1 VSCWQPPRDDG
12 EAKDAI
18 MLLGQL
24 SANQIPYDTIDWL
37 QIAIYFLAL
46 PIVALIGAAIG
57 LVGRTRRGGMLWA
70 INVGLLG
77 GAVAC
82 LTLTLPLR
90 QMGSDPFDDLFSIY
104 QDTYRWQMLAAA
116 LASTFFAALVAA
128 VAWRFL
134 HKPADTRTASFSLKH
149 LLIVQC
155 LCVISLG
162 CFVSLRQAVIEAS
175 NPHKR
180 LVDYWRAKNWQLS
193 DDQLAI
199 SPSPDLGGDEE
210 FREALRTT
218 NFVDMMT
225 TLPSLRQVQLPINGK
240 WNVDIHPLFQH
251 QGLRRLLL
259 LAVAPKADLLSG
271 FENSQIEELFL
282 GEEVSQVDFG
292 PLCQSESLENLHL
305 FGGLRRSN
313 VESLKNAPSLRALS
327 ISDAKFAKRDLP
339 ILSWPQ
345 AISEL
350 HVGRTNLED
359 RDFHSLLNHTNLHTL
374 AITDCR
380 LNEETVRSILKNSK
394 LQVVRLTLFSP
405 SDEIFE
411 QLATNPSR
419 QIYLDLRLPEL
430 TPEDFGKLT
439 RLPGLDGLDLT
450 HTPCGDEMLAELS
463 KLRTLKQLTIS
474 NPGVS
479 RESLLELAKIE
490 TLERLGYPQSLS
502 NTQFEN
508 DVHSLRKTLN
518 LPQLQIW
525 KVPPPKAT
533 TTAANP

>member
-1 VSCWQPPRDDG
+1 
-12 EAKDAI
+12 

-57 LVGRTRRGGMLWA
+57 LAGRARRGGMLWA

-134 HKPADTRTASFSLKH
+134 HKPADTRNASFSLKH

-162 CFVSLRQAVIEAS
+162 CFVSLRHSIIEAS
-175 NPHKR
+175 NSDKR
-180 LVDYWRAKNWQLS
+180 LARYWQSKNWRLS
-193 DDQLAI
+193 DDLQSI
-199 SPSPDLGGDEE
+199 YVSPDVKTQSEVQA
-210 FREALRTT
+210 ALSAE
-218 NFVDMMT
+218 NFSQMATM
-225 TLPSLRQVQLPINGK
+225 LPNLRHISLSSDGK
-240 WNVDIHPLFQH
+240 WNVDLAHLFRH
-251 QGLRRLLL
+251 QGLRRIVLESTASQSNLLQ
-259 LAVAPKADLLSG
+259 G
-271 FENSQIEELFL
+271 FKNSKVEELFL
-282 GEEVSQVDFG
+282 GGEIANVDLA
-292 PLCQSESLENLHL
+292 PLCKSESLDSLLL
-305 FGGLRRSN
+305 FGSMRRSN
-313 VESLKNAPSLRALS
+313 IDSLKGAKSLRVLG
-327 ISDAKFAKRDLP
+327 IEECKFAKSELP

-345 AISEL
+345 EMTEL
-350 HVGRTNLED
+350 YIAKSNLED
-359 RDFHSLLNHTNLHTL
+359 RDFHSLLNHPNLHTL

-380 LNEETVRSILKNSK
+380 LNEETIQSILKNSK

-405 SDEIFE
+405 SDEIYE

-439 RLPGLDGLDLT
+439 RLPCLDGLDLT

-518 LPQLQIW
+518 LTQLQIW